1 MCWDDRTSWTT
12 LAVGT
17 VVNVC
22 VGTVVNVCV
31 GLDLARRPQGA
42 LAVAVLS
49 YWQFG
54 LLMQWP
60 EALIWR
66 SKGSSSQPAVALA
79 FWLNVLQPVYGYAA
93 LLAFMTPAH
102 RRVVGAIVAAYV
114 LYVLARR
121 ARLPTNVMARGG
133 PHLSLEWWKNRT
145 ATALYFV
152 ASLAVLLAIPSPL
165 LRHTT
170 LAIWAANLLLTQ
182 WLYPCSYGSMWCW
195 FIVGAATYALLR
207 ARGPR

>member
-1 MCWDDRTSWTT
+1 MCWSERTSWTT
-12 LAVGT
+12 LVVGT

-22 VGTVVNVCV
+22 VAV
-31 GLDLARRPQGA
+31 DLARRGHGA
-42 LAVAVLS
+42 LPIVLVS
-49 YWQFG
+49 FWQFG

-66 SKGSSSQPAVALA
+66 SKGKSKPAVELA
-79 FWLNVLQPVYGYAA
+79 FWLNVLQPVYGYVA

-102 RRVVGAIVAAYV
+102 RRAVGAVVAAYV

-121 ARLPTNVMARGG
+121 ARFPTNVMTRGC
-133 PHLSLEWWKNRT
+133 PHLSLEWWKDRT

-165 LRHTT
+165 LRNTT
-170 LAIWAANLLLTQ
+170 LAIWVASFLLTQ

-195 FIVGAATYALLR
+195 SIVVAGAVTYAVLC
-207 ARGPR
+207 ARGPRRALGPR